1 LRGRAGAA
9 GKVLPGRAGHA
20 RSRRRERRETEGIPA
35 LRHLARALH
44 SKGELVNLAG
54 WPQIAHR
61 RAEEGRMG
69 IYGALGTAVAG
80 IRAQSYALENISG
93 NIANS
98 QTVGYKRTDTFFNE
112 LVTASHPRKQ
122 DAAGVSASSR
132 ATNALQGDLL
142 DGGSPTFM
150 AVTGDGFFVVGE
162 KRGEVDGRP
171 VLDTVDLYTRRGDF
185 ELDKDGYLVNG
196 AGYYLKALPIDRQTG
211 NVSGGAPEYV
221 RIENGLLPAQ
231 VTSRVDY
238 AANLPSY
245 PLTADT
251 DPSQPN
257 SELLDVAAFMAPTNP
272 NPNDPTTAGT
282 GVVQGEDEKLF
293 LDNSVAGGALTAYS
307 AGGTPVNV
315 QLRWAKISTG
325 PDNWNLFYLENSAA
339 TGAAPMWRNVGVDY
353 TFDDAGRLT
362 SGSQVNIA
370 NLTVD
375 GVSVGPVQINHGA
388 GGLTQFGDPGG
399 AVKVTELTQNG
410 YAAAELS
417 SVAVSDGGRVVA
429 AYANGKTVNIGQ
441 VVLANFN
448 APSMLQKREGGAFAS
463 SKESGNAILGGG
475 GTIVGGALEGSNTEI
490 ADEFSKL
497 IITQQAYSANSRIV
511 TTADEMMSEVL
522 NMVR

>member
-1 LRGRAGAA
+1 
-9 GKVLPGRAGHA
+9 
-20 RSRRRERRETEGIPA
+20 
-35 LRHLARALH
+35 
-44 SKGELVNLAG
+44 
-54 WPQIAHR
+54 
-61 RAEEGRMG
+61 MG

-112 LVTASHPRKQ
+112 LVTESHPRKQ

-162 KRGEVDGRP
+162 KAGEVDGRP
-171 VLDTVDLYTRRGDF
+171 IFDSVDLYTRRGDF

-196 AGYYLKALPIDRQTG
+196 AGYYLKALSIDRQTG
-211 NVSGGAPEYV
+211 NISGSAPEYV

-231 VTSRVDY
+231 ATNRVDY
-238 AANLPSY
+238 EANLPSY
-245 PLTADT
+245 PLTAST
-251 DPSQPN
+251 DPSVAG
-257 SELLDVAAFMAPTNP
+257 SELLDSTRFPGSDPRTATQGGVGIVQAQHEAAFL
-272 NPNDPTTAGT
+272 
-282 GVVQGEDEKLF
+282 EE
-293 LDNSVAGGALTAYS
+293 SVAGGALTAYS
-307 AGGTPVNV
+307 ASGTPVNV
-315 QLRWAKISTG
+315 QFRWAKVVNADAGVPVSDT
-325 PDNWNLFYLENSAA
+325 WNLFYLENGAA
-339 TGAAPMWRNVGVDY
+339 TGTAPMWRNVGQDY
-353 TFDDAGRLT
+353 VFGANGTLT
-362 SGSQVNIA
+362 QPASGQVTIA
-370 NLTVD
+370 PLVANGQDLGTVTID
-375 GVSVGPVQINHGA
+375 HGT

-399 AVKVTELTQNG
+399 SVKVTEMTQNG

-417 SVAVSDGGRVVA
+417 SVAISDGGRVVA
-429 AYANGKTVNIGQ
+429 AYANGKTVDIGQ
-441 VVLANFN
+441 VVLADFN
-448 APSMLQKREGGAFAS
+448 APSMLQKRDGGAFAS
-463 SKESGNAILGGG
+463 TKESGNAILGASDN
-475 GTIVGGALEGSNTEI
+475 IVGGALEGSNTEI